1 MALPPKKRRK
11 LWVWTA
17 VDRVSG
23 RLLDWE
29 LGDRDAT
36 TFARLL
42 NRLKRYNI
50 TICYTDKWDVY
61 AKLIPPEM
69 LVQTKRE
76 TNFVERNNCRLRH
89 WFGRFHRRTLI
100 VSKSVEMVDITLAL
114 FATYWVNGN
123 HEHLISSLL
132 T

>member
-1 MALPPKKRRK
+1 M
-11 LWVWTA
+11 
-17 VDRVSG
+17 DRVSG

-29 LGDRDAT
+29 LGDRDAQT
-36 TFARLL
+36 LARLL

-61 AKLIPPEM
+61 ASLIPAEL

-76 TNFVERNNCRLRH
+76 THRVERNNSRLRH
-89 WFGRFHRRTLI
+89 WFGRFRRRTLI
-100 VSKSVEMVDITLAL
+100 VSKSVQMVDVTLAL
-114 FATYWVNGN
+114 FATFWVNGN
-123 HEHLISSLL
+123 HNHLISLI